1 MGRSPEKLQ
10 IFLCYSPIPFC
21 PVRELKPLT
30 IVPLFNWWEL
40 LLAVF
45 KAIGRSSF
53 PLGKAGMG
61 LADGWCAPLATPS
74 ELLLLTGRCLH
85 VPLPLLPLTGCCL
98 YVPLAL
104 LLLAGRCLHVPLPLL
119 LLTGCSSHVLCA
131 LLLLAACSSHL
142 LCALLLLAGLT
153 LSPLPLSIH
162 R

>member
-1 MGRSPEKLQ
+1 MEAFQALLGDDFCFFPSSHIVARTPRKR
-10 IFLCYSPIPFC
+10 PIMTSDHADKMEITVVFQC
-21 PVRELKPLT
+21 P
-30 IVPLFNWWEL
+30 
-40 LLAVF
+40 
-45 KAIGRSSF
+45 